1 MFFLSFLYGTLA
13 LGGPWTAS
21 HQMYS
26 KESAKFIERQFALC
40 SPQIWYSAAQA
51 LLGSKLTLKTLKIG
65 GRKFG
70 KSCNNSTVHCPIV
83 FIFDIVKSV
92 KLWKSIRGK
101 IQERQRFQI
110 RYTEI
115 ADCSISTKLSFW
127 VFAEVAEWFLSTYQE
142 IQGGVG
148 PKIFNL

>member
-1 MFFLSFLYGTLA
+1 
-13 LGGPWTAS
+13 
-21 HQMYS
+21 MYA

-51 LLGSKLTLKTLKIG
+51 VLGSKLTLKTY
-65 GRKFG
+65 
-70 KSCNNSTVHCPIV
+70 CPIV
-83 FIFDIVKSV
+83 FKFDIVKSV